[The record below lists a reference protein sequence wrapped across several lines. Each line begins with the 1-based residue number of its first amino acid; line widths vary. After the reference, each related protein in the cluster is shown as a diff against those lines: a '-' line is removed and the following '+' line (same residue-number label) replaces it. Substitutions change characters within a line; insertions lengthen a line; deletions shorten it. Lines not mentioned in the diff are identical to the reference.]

1 MPMITVDWFAGRTPQ
16 QKAQLA
22 ARITDAFVEI
32 AGTSR
37 EHVWIVFNDKQQS
50 DWAMGGAI
58 CG

>member
-1 MPMITVDWFAGRTPQ
+1 MPMITVDLFEGRTPQ

-22 ARITDAFVEI
+22 ARITDAFVDV

-37 EHVWIVFNDKQQS
+37 EQVWIVFNDKKKS
-50 DWAMGGAI
+50 DWAMGGAM